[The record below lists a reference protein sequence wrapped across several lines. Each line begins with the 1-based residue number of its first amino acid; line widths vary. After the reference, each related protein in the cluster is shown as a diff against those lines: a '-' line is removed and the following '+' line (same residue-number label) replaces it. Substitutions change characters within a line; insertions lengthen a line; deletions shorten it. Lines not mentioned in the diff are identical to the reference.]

1 MTVSLYNLARHGD
14 ISWVSY
20 YFAEFVASQDRS
32 TVDELPGL
40 SAALVSEANLAGHV
54 CIELGR
60 FEGRPLFRSSRLR
73 DDELPQGVDSS
84 TWRQRLETSI
94 CAGSPPQRAP
104 LTLDGERLYLNRFWY
119 YEDFVAARIK
129 TMRADSR
136 DEDLAV
142 VRSLVDTL
150 FGDNSEPDPD
160 QMNAVLTAAIR
171 AFTVISGGPG
181 SGKTS
186 TVVRILALL
195 LTLDPGCR
203 IALAAPTG
211 KAAARMIDS
220 IRGRIDQLDIDSA
233 VKQAI
238 PEEAR
243 TIHRLLRYRHR
254 GFDYNQQNPLPFD
267 CVVIDE
273 ASMIDLKLM
282 YHLLAALPPET
293 RLILLGD
300 RDQLSAVAAGNV
312 LGDITGHGLD
322 NRDAPVAASIALLGR
337 NYRFDSESAIG
348 EIAQLV
354 NQGECMASL
363 DLLRL
368 GKRGLHWYENNN
380 EKLDPAALAWLVEAF
395 QPVFDSD
402 SPAAALSVFE
412 SVRILSCTNLGP
424 FGSDALNRL
433 ISNEMLS
440 RNNLPSAELFS
451 GLPIMITRNRHEL
464 GLFNGDTGI
473 LWQCEDGL
481 RACFRD
487 SDGGIRELSLYRL
500 PEFTPAWAS
509 TVHKSQ
515 GSEFDSVL
523 LVLPVDPE
531 SETLSRELLYTAI
544 TRARRQFILH
554 GSEAAAEMAI
564 RRITRRHSGL
574 AHKLGWTR

>member
-14 ISWVSY
+14 ISWISY
-20 YFAEFVASQDRS
+20 YFAEFVASQDGS
-32 TVDELPGL
+32 AVDELPGL

-60 FEGRPLFRSSRLR
+60 FEGRPLFKSPRLR
-73 DDELPQGVDSS
+73 DDELPQGIDSPA
-84 TWRQRLETSI
+84 WRQRLENSI
-94 CAGSPPQRAP
+94 CAGSPSQRAP

-119 YEDFVAARIK
+119 YEDFVTARIK
-129 TMRADSR
+129 AMLLDDPGEYPA
-136 DEDLAV
+136 EIE
-142 VRSLVDTL
+142 SLVDAL
-150 FGDNSEPDPD
+150 FGDTSEPDPD

-203 IALAAPTG
+203 LALAAPTG
-211 KAAARMIDS
+211 KAAARMSDS

-233 VKQAI
+233 IKRSI
-238 PEEAR
+238 PDEAR
-243 TIHRLLRYRHR
+243 TIHRLLRYRHH

-282 YHLLAALPPET
+282 YHLLAALSPKT

-322 NRDAPVAASIALLGR
+322 NSDVPIAASVALLGS
-337 NYRFDSESAIG
+337 NYRFDSDSAIG

-354 NQGECMASL
+354 NQGERMASL
-363 DLLRL
+363 DLLRQ
-368 GKRGLHWYENNN
+368 GKRGLHWHENNN
-380 EKLDPAALAWLVEAF
+380 EKLDAAAVDWLVEAF
-395 QPVFDSD
+395 QPVFDSN
-402 SPAAALSVFE
+402 SPEVALSVFE
-412 SVRILSCTNLGP
+412 SIRILSCTNLGSL
-424 FGSDALNRL
+424 GSEALNRL
-433 ISNEMLS
+433 ISSEMLA
-440 RNNLPSAELFS
+440 RNSLPPAELFS

-523 LVLPVDPE
+523 LVLPVDSE

-544 TRARRQFILH
+544 TRARHQFILH
-554 GSEAAAEMAI
+554 GSEAAAEAAI
-564 RRITRRHSGL
+564 GRVTRRHSGL

>member
-1 MTVSLYNLARHGD
+1 MTVSLHNLARHGD

-20 YFAEFVASQDRS
+20 YFAEFIARLDRS

-60 FEGRPLFRSSRLR
+60 FEGRPLFKSSRLR
-73 DDELPQGVDSS
+73 DAELPRGIDSS
-84 TWRQRLETSI
+84 SWRQRLEASV
-94 CAGSPPQRAP
+94 CAGSAPQRAP

-119 YEDFVAARIK
+119 FEDFVANRIK
-129 TMRADSR
+129 AMLSDRR
-136 DEDLAV
+136 DEDPV
-142 VRSLVDTL
+142 EIQSLVDTL
-150 FGDNSEPDPD
+150 FADTSTPDPD
-160 QMNAVLTAAIR
+160 QMNAVLTAAIKP
-171 AFTVISGGPG
+171 FTVISGGPG

-203 IALAAPTG
+203 VALAAPTG

-233 VKQAI
+233 VKRAI

-243 TIHRLLRYRHR
+243 TIHRLLRYSHR
-254 GFDYNQQNPLPFD
+254 GFDYDQQNPLPFD

-273 ASMIDLKLM
+273 ASMIDLKLT

-322 NRDAPVAASIALLGR
+322 ISDAPIAASIALLGSS
-337 NYRFDSESAIG
+337 YRFDSESAIG

-354 NQGECMASL
+354 NRGERNACL
-363 DLLRL
+363 ELLRQSI
-368 GKRGLHWYENNN
+368 RGLHWHENNN
-380 EKLDPAALAWLVEAF
+380 EELDPVALAWLVEAF

-402 SPAAALSVFE
+402 SPAVALAVFE
-412 SVRILSCTNLGP
+412 SVRILSCTNLGSL
-424 FGSDALNRL
+424 GSDALNRL
-433 ISNEMLS
+433 ISSEMLA
-440 RNNLPSAELFS
+440 RNNLPAAELFS

-473 LWQCEDGL
+473 LWQCQDGL

-500 PEFTPAWAS
+500 PKFTPAWAS

-515 GSEFDSVL
+515 GSEFDSVM

-554 GSEAAAEMAI
+554 GSEAAAETAI

-574 AHKLGWTR
+574 AHKLGWT